1 MKKRSLFA
9 ISLMSMALFACSN
22 DEEVNKVIDQTG
34 EGALV
39 TLKLDVAKPQTKG
52 SPGATNTQVGTTAE
66 NAIKDVTV
74 VVDYGTEKKYFKSTD
89 TYEDGYGW
97 NETEKKFSFQAPE
110 GDATFYVYANVNSAD
125 PVGTSWATDLVSAG
139 TTVSDYYKDSQFFM
153 SNQDGEGVPQTI
165 NADGENEVKV
175 NIERAAAKVTVE
187 SKADFTDD
195 THGGT
200 LRAMSFALGNMV
212 NKFYLLQQ
220 TDYTIPTNLTYLP
233 DNDVTTDN
241 AWNSVTLGQSV
252 SGQGAVQATT
262 LTGAYCMENIST
274 DNNQSTTTYAKFK
287 TTFTPGKVLD
297 FEAKTGEGESGLTI
311 KSDLKTV
318 TVAEGQ
324 TAPTFY
330 VVLEGDREN
339 VTSNY
344 ILKSDL
350 YDKNGI
356 ALKTGVELTETAEK
370 DGYTVTGIEGIS
382 KISLP
387 YTDGQCYFGPIWFNI
402 DDAGTASPVYRNDWY
417 HLTVTSIKLPG
428 SPTEP
433 GDGGKVPL
441 VPDVNVTVTA
451 TVLDWEWEAR
461 DIELQ

>member
-1 MKKRSLFA
+1 MRKRSLFA
-9 ISLMSMALFACSN
+9 MSLISLALVACSS
-22 DEEVNKVIDQTG
+22 DEDVNKVIDQEN

-52 SPGATNTQVGTTAE
+52 SPEATNTQPGTEGE
-66 NAIKDVTV
+66 NAINNVTV
-74 VVDYGTEKKYFKSTD
+74 VVDYGTEKKYFTNTSAT
-89 TYEDGYGW
+89 W
-97 NETEKKFSFQAPE
+97 NATNKELTFKAPE
-110 GDATFYVYANVNSAD
+110 GEATFYVYANANTAD
-125 PVGTSWATDLVSAG
+125 PVGTAWSADLVSAG
-139 TTVSDYYKDSQFFM
+139 TDVTAYHTDNSFFM
-153 SNQDGEGVPQTI
+153 SNQNGTGVTHTI
-165 NADGENEVKV
+165 NAATDNAVSV

-187 SKADFTDD
+187 SKASFTDD
-195 THGGT
+195 TYGGT
-200 LRAMSFALGNMV
+200 LSTMSFALGNMV

-220 TDYTIPTNLTYLP
+220 TNYTIPTSITYLP
-233 DNDVTTDN
+233 ANDATATD
-241 AWNSVTLGQSV
+241 AWKNVTLGQSV
-252 SGQGAVQATT
+252 SGEEAAQATAFI
-262 LTGAYCMENIST
+262 GAYCMENIST

-297 FEAKTGEGESGLTI
+297 FEAKTSDGKSGLTI

-318 TVAEGQ
+318 TLREDE

-344 ILKSDL
+344 ILATDITNKD
-350 YDKNGI
+350 
-356 ALKTGVELTETAEK
+356 GVTLTQGE
-370 DGYTVTGIEGIS
+370 DGYTVTGIDGIS

-402 DDAGTASPVYRNDWY
+402 DDVGTTSPVYRNDWY

-433 GDGGKVPL
+433 GDGGDIPL
-441 VPDVNVTVTA
+441 IPDVNVTVTA
-451 TVLDWEWEAR
+451 TVLDWEWELR
-461 DIELQ
+461 DIVLE